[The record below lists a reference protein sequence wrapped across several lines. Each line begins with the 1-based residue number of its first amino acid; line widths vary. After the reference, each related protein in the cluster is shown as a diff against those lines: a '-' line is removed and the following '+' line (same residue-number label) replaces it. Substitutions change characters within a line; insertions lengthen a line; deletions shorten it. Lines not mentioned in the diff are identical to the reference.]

1 VPPHSGGLTYPM
13 GVMEEIGQFLRETR
27 ERLGLTLDEVERA
40 TRIRTHHIEAI
51 ERGDF
56 EALPSP
62 VQARGFLG
70 NYADFLGLDRDDI
83 LLGYVEV
90 LQSRRTRIVR
100 APVTHALGNRAS
112 VRIISRRPRWL
123 SSDLCFAILILA
135 AVITILI
142 WGGRHVVS
150 TLKGSSA
157 TRESASLII
166 PLSSPTATSTTQPPQ
181 TTSNTNLAV
190 QPTETPLPTQ
200 PIVLGVADEVSLRI
214 LAEQRAWVQVKV
226 DEKEA
231 YRGRITS
238 GEVLEFNGEGVIEV
252 VTGNGAGLRIYY
264 NGQDQGLLG
273 DIDQVV
279 IRLWTLDGVL
289 TPTPTLTP
297 TVTIT
302 PLHSATPTMTLPAQ

>member
-1 VPPHSGGLTYPM
+1 M
-13 GVMEEIGQFLRETR
+13 GAMEEIGQFLRETR

-70 NYADFLGLDRDDI
+70 NYADFLGLNRDDI
-83 LLGYVEV
+83 LLGYAEI

-100 APVTHALGNRAS
+100 APVTRATGNRAS
-112 VRIISRRPRWL
+112 VQIISRRPRWL
-123 SSDLCFAILILA
+123 SSDLFFAILILA
-135 AVITILI
+135 AVVAVLI
-142 WGGRHVVS
+142 WGGSHVVT
-150 TLKGSSA
+150 TLRGSSA
-157 TRESASLII
+157 TRESTSLII
-166 PLSSPTATSTTQPPQ
+166 PLSSPTATSTTQPAQ
-181 TTSNTNLAV
+181 VTSNINLAV
-190 QPTETPLPTQ
+190 QPTETPIPTQ
-200 PIVLGVADEVSLRI
+200 PIVLGVASEVSLRI
-214 LAEQRAWVQVKV
+214 LAEKRAWVQVKV

-231 YRGRITS
+231 YRGRMTP
-238 GEVLEFNGEGVIEV
+238 GEVLEFNGERVIEV
-252 VTGNGAGLRIYY
+252 VTGNGAGLRIFY

-302 PLHSATPTMTLPAQ
+302 QLPSVTPTMTLQAP

>member
-1 VPPHSGGLTYPM
+1 
-13 GVMEEIGQFLRETR
+13 MEEIGKLLRETR

-40 TRIRTHHIEAI
+40 TRIRTHHIVAI

-70 NYADFLGLDRDDI
+70 NYADFLGLDRDEI
-83 LLGYVEV
+83 LLGYAEV
-90 LQSRRTRIVR
+90 LQSRRTRKVR
-100 APVTHALGNRAS
+100 APVTQAAGNRAS

-123 SSDLCFAILILA
+123 SSDLFFAILILA
-135 AVITILI
+135 AVVTVLI
-142 WGGRHVVS
+142 WGGGHVVS
-150 TLKGSSA
+150 TLRGSSA

-166 PLSSPTATSTTQPPQ
+166 PLSSPTATFTPLPPQ
-181 TTSNTNLAV
+181 VTSNTNLAV

-200 PIVLGVADEVSLRI
+200 PIVLGIADEVSLRI
-214 LAEQRAWVQVKV
+214 LAEKRAWVQVDV

-231 YRGRITS
+231 YRGRLTP
-238 GEVLEFNGEGVIEV
+238 GEVLEFTGESVIEV
-252 VTGNGAGLRIYY
+252 VTGNGAGLHIFY

-279 IRLWTLDGVL
+279 IRLYTLDGVQ

-297 TVTIT
+297 TVTVT
-302 PLHSATPTMTLPAQ
+302 QQTTATPTLTAPAP